1 MSENYKIKITKQA
14 YAQMEVIGRYIA
26 FELLSPETAD
36 KLLALLKL
44 EIASL
49 SFMPERFTFTEEEP
63 WHSKGVRKMPVK
75 NYLVYYIIKEEAK
88 EVRVT
93 AILHARQDQQKELL
107 NMDM

>member
-36 KLLALLKL
+36 KLLSLLKE
-44 EIASL
+44 EISSL

-63 WHSKGVRKMPVK
+63 WRSKGVRKMSVK
-75 NYLVYYIIKEEAK
+75 NYIIYYIICKEAN
-88 EVRVT
+88 EVRIT
-93 AILHARQDQQKELL
+93 AVLHARQDQQKELS